1 MWDIRLSTKFKKD
14 LKRYQNQPRKI
25 EELGV
30 VLNALRETGT
40 VPASYKPHA
49 LAGNFKGCMECHIE
63 GDFLLIWVDEEEQ
76 VISLVRLGSHSELF
90 K

>member
-1 MWDIRLSTKFKKD
+1 MGHPFILQIQKGP
-14 LKRYQNQPRKI
+14 KRYQNQPRKI
-25 EELGV
+25 EELDV
-30 VLNALRETGT
+30 VLKALRDTGT
-40 VPASYKPHA
+40 VPASYMPHM

-63 GDFLLIWVDEEEQ
+63 EDFLLIWVNEEEQ